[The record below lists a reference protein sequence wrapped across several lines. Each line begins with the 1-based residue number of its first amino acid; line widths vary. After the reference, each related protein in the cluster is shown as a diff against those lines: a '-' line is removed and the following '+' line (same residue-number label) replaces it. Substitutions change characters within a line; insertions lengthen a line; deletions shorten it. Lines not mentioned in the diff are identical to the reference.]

1 MIPRH
6 NGGNYDFTNLVLLQ
20 FSLVLRMMIAVGVQW
35 SNLANLVRL
44 DDDDDDDDVE
54 DDDNDDCDDDLA
66 VCSDP
71 I

>member
-1 MIPRH
+1 
-6 NGGNYDFTNLVLLQ
+6 
-20 FSLVLRMMIAVGVQW
+20 MMIAVGVQW